1 MSPQGDASGVELR
14 HLRAFVAVSEERN
27 FTRAAERV
35 NLTQPALSRTIAQLE
50 RILGAALFVRDRRSV
65 EPTRAAGPL
74 LVHSRRIFAAL
85 DDAVSEARGGPTLR
99 VGFTW
104 GSTAEYIAPV
114 VRAFERE
121 YPEVEVRLSRYDDT
135 IAGLADGRAHLGF
148 VPGKPTDDRLRTL
161 VLVDEGRVAALATTH
176 PLADHTE
183 VSLNDLSLDNIV
195 INVVSGTTRLD
206 LWEPAERPETILVRS
221 VDEWMEAIATGHGVG
236 LTPAST
242 SRLYTH
248 PGIRYL
254 PVTDAPHVPIVLVW
268 PKGPTHPFVE
278 EFVATAAR
286 THSPETSA

>member
-1 MSPQGDASGVELR
+1 
-14 HLRAFVAVSEERN
+14 
-27 FTRAAERV
+27 
-35 NLTQPALSRTIAQLE
+35 
-50 RILGAALFVRDRRSV
+50 
-65 EPTRAAGPL
+65 
-74 LVHSRRIFAAL
+74 LVHSRRVFAAL
-85 DDAVSEARGGPTLR
+85 DDAVAEASGGPTLR

-148 VPGKPTDDRLRTL
+148 VPGTPNDDRLRTL
-161 VLVDEGRVAALATTH
+161 VLVEERRVAALGTTH
-176 PLADHTE
+176 PLAGRAE
-183 VSLNDLSLDNIV
+183 VSLHDLALDTIV

-206 LWEPAERPETILVRS
+206 LWSAVDRPETIPVRN
-221 VDEWMEAIATGHGVG
+221 VDEWMETIATGHGVG

-254 PVTDAPHVPIVLVW
+254 PITDAPRVPIVLVW
-268 PKGPTHPFVE
+268 PRGPTHPFVD
-278 EFVATAAR
+278 EFEATAAR
-286 THSPETSA
+286 THSPDVST